1 MCAPTW
7 HVVAYVFCAA
17 RAFAVQHNIR
27 ARKYG
32 TCMAA
37 DKKKEQEL
45 GQELVRNWSGTGQEL
60 VNNHVLGTGQ
70 ELAGTCQ
77 ELAGTDRNLPEHEA
91 RNRMRSRNWSG
102 TGQELVKAG
111 PLGREAWGWVL
122 AVVAPSPQTLPPWPL
137 VSMGIGRVD
146 ITVVSI
152 WLSRPKVS

>member
-1 MCAPTW
+1 MLGSTNNKDTVARTPVCGRVAARMCTPTW

-91 RNRMRSRNWSG
+91 RNRSRNWSG
-102 TGQELVKAG
+102 TGQELVKAS
-111 PLGREAWGWVL
+111 PLLRARLG
-122 AVVAPSPQTLPPWPL
+122 
-137 VSMGIGRVD
+137 
-146 ITVVSI
+146 
-152 WLSRPKVS
+152 